1 MDMGEAKRRK
11 AEIDAIKRA
20 SVEWREGLTPTE
32 GIVADVAERLHQRL
46 VVERGFVGGCYH
58 LAFFLRIYLKRQ
70 HGIDVK
76 PVVGYVN
83 DGTGPIMASHAW
95 IEYNGKKTDL
105 SLSRTEHGDHQPT
118 GAFILL
124 DHVVRRGEA
133 IYTYHRERSAEALK
147 AEREFSETD
156 EDTKRIVAHKEAE
169 HALMLSRASDDA
181 LIERYL
187 ASAPPHLNYDAMAR
201 FAGQA

>member
-1 MDMGEAKRRK
+1 MGEAKRRK

-20 SVEWREGLTPTE
+20 SIEWREGLTPSE
-32 GIVADVAERLHQRL
+32 RIIADVAEWLHQRL

-58 LAFFLRIYLKRQ
+58 LAFFLRIYLQRQ

-95 IEYNGKKTDL
+95 VEYNGKKTDL

-118 GAFILL
+118 GALIVL

-133 IYTYHRERSAEALK
+133 TYTYHTERSREALE
-147 AEREFSETD
+147 AEREFAETD
-156 EDTKRIVAHKEAE
+156 NETRQIVARKDAE
-169 HALMLSRASDDA
+169 HELMSSRALDDG

-187 ASAPPHLNYDAMAR
+187 ASAPRHLNYEALAA
-201 FAGQA
+201 FAS

>member
-20 SVEWREGLTPTE
+20 SVEWREGLTPSE
-32 GIVADVAERLHQRL
+32 RIVADVAELLHQRL

-76 PVVGYVN
+76 PIVGYVN

-95 IEYNGKKTDL
+95 IQYNEKKTDL
-105 SLSRTEHGDHQPT
+105 SLSRTEHGEHQPT
-118 GAFILL
+118 GAFIVL

-133 IYTYHRERSAEALK
+133 TYTYHLERSAEALEV
-147 AEREFSETD
+147 EREFAETD
-156 EDTKRIVAHKEAE
+156 EETGRIVAHKGAE
-169 HALMLSRASDDA
+169 HALMLSRASDDV

-187 ASAPPHLNYDAMAR
+187 ASAPRHLNYEALAA
-201 FAGQA
+201 FAT